1 MKKFLMFI
9 IVLFCCIYNVEATVT
24 TYDRTPNDYL
34 VPDSIN
40 VTSSNK
46 SSILKTPA
54 VDEKEKVY
62 DFADLL
68 SNSEEENLYL
78 RINNYIDTT
87 NYDLAIVTINYNNKA
102 SAMEYADDFFDY
114 NKFGF
119 SSRRDG
125 VLILIDMD
133 TRKIWLSTSGMTI
146 KMYNDSRIDSII
158 DAGYNYLTRQDYY
171 NCLVKM
177 IDKLDSYFTAG
188 YPSGNNNLIIDDNG
202 DPYYIKKIPYILIFL
217 MSGVICAITSSVL
230 YFKTSSKIKKQNTV
244 TYINPNIT
252 NIIKN
257 DQFVTTYTSRIRI
270 QSNSGG
276 SGGGSS
282 FHSSSSGRSHG
293 GGGRSF

>member
-1 MKKFLMFI
+1 MRKFLTFFI
-9 IVLFCCIYNVEATVT
+9 ILFFFIQNVGATVT
-24 TYDRTPNDYL
+24 TYERTTDDYL
-34 VPDSIN
+34 VPNSIT

-62 DFADLL
+62 DFANLL
-68 SNSEEENLYL
+68 SSSEEENLYL
-78 RINNYIDTT
+78 KINNYIETS
-87 NYDLAIVTINYNNKA
+87 NYDLAIVTINYNNKD

-114 NKFGF
+114 NNFGF
-119 SSRRDG
+119 SSKRDG

-133 TRKIWLSTSGMTI
+133 KRKIWISTSGMAK
-146 KMYNDSRIDSII
+146 KMYNDSRIDNII
-158 DAGYNYLTRQDYY
+158 DAGYNYLTSKDYY
-171 NCLVKM
+171 NCLIKM
-177 IDKLDSYFTAG
+177 IDKLDSYFIAG

-202 DPYYIKKIPYILIFL
+202 NSYYIKKIPYILIFL
-217 MSGVICAITSSVL
+217 MSGVICAITSSIL
-230 YFKTSSKIKKQNTV
+230 YCKTSSKIKKQNTV

-270 QSNSGG
+270 QSS